1 VGKKDMRAILVFML
15 LVVIHW
21 FSLILFKLR
30 RIWVGGEE
38 PKDWWKGIRV
48 LAVLNHTSLYEPL
61 LVGFAPVGLL
71 WDLANHGVLPV
82 AEKTM
87 KRPIGKFFNNLVRH
101 VVVVTRQRDH
111 TWERVLNHVDTRSLV
126 MLLPEGRM
134 KRRNGLDQHGRP
146 MTVRGGIAD
155 ILSVLPGGKML
166 LVYSGGLHHIQA
178 PGDRLPR
185 LFKPITTCM
194 EIVDIAEYCEKL
206 RAEVGEKGFKVA
218 MIKDLER
225 RRDAHCPSPIEPEV
239 DSEVSEKV
247 SE

>member
-1 VGKKDMRAILVFML
+1 MRAFLVFIL
-15 LVVIHW
+15 LLFIHW
-21 FSLILFKLR
+21 SSRILFRLNR
-30 RIWVGGEE
+30 TWVDGEE
-38 PKDWWKGIRV
+38 PKDWWKGVRV

-61 LVGFAPVGLL
+61 LVGFAPAGLL
-71 WDLANHGVLPV
+71 WDLASHGVLPV

-87 KRPIGKFFNNLVRH
+87 KRPIGRFFNNLVRH

-134 KRRNGLDQHGRP
+134 KRRNGLDQYGRP

-185 LFKPITTCM
+185 LLKPINTCM
-194 EIVDIAEYCEKL
+194 EIVDIAEYCDRL
-206 RAEVGEKGFKVA
+206 RSEAGEEGFKVA
-218 MIKDLER
+218 MIKDLEK
-225 RRDAHCPSPIEPEV
+225 RRDANCPAPIEAQINSEPE
-239 DSEVSEKV
+239 
-247 SE
+247 